1 MESSSVTGTPSLC
14 SSFGAEPLRGSA
26 LLQPSISHP
35 DLYHE
40 RGTKGDE
47 LCRMHAVNNVLG
59 EPAYPM
65 PIDWNDT
72 MDVLGA
78 RYGHGGA
85 WTKIDT
91 LEDGCVM
98 PLGLAVE
105 IKRPWWIS
113 LAVGGEM
120 LAALLRLPDAHTR
133 LIDPSLR
140 RIIMYS
146 FTHTW
151 ACRGCPDQTW
161 WILDPDLKEPHPF
174 AASDA
179 LVLANT
185 RVTQAAE
192 HGHGGAGVIFFAT
205 HEFALRHWQFDIP
218 EFRSLVQRVQFVARR
233 FGPIPPRE
241 EAATTEGLPVGRRS
255 ADGAAGG
262 DEAAEKANTAK
273 GSNETSEGAD
283 STRSEPTTLSLAQ
296 EETQAAPPTTAP
308 PLLGRRFPSF
318 KPVVIKFASLPQR
331 GERAGYEL
339 ARTKAED
346 GDEVETQEEDDEAE
360 QHTCDDEA
368 EQHTCDDEAEA
379 QAEDDEAE
387 EQAGYDEA
395 EAQAE
400 DDEAEEQADYEEAAA
415 ARSQLARMTPN
426 EARASRRA
434 PTTWRHTVSSAPDA
448 EAAEAGYAHPMLKL
462 RQGSRPNLRQGAG
475 HRRDAIPA
483 GDDEDTSRMPAP
495 GYSISHAGEI
505 RIPAPRSKSMFGIT
519 HVSGAP
525 VRVTPRFN
533 IPAPLPKRKETIVL
547 RGTEAEILN
556 QLRSIEELDELLR
569 KDRHGHAPVRTPGSE
584 RDPVVVKQVLA
595 AQQLQ
600 RVKTVAAS
608 RGPSLVR
615 GEVQDEDQ
623 GEENR
628 QRLARMQQIAAYLP
642 PEVVRQ
648 VAPGDTRLGIHPQGP
663 GSPYAPR
670 GSSKRSGRFQS
681 TAGARA
687 RSQVS

>member
-1 MESSSVTGTPSLC
+1 MTPSE
-14 SSFGAEPLRGSA
+14 AKGSGMT
-26 LLQPSISHP
+26 PS
-35 DLYHE
+35 E
-40 RGTKGDE
+40 AKG
-47 LCRMHAVNNVLG
+47 
-59 EPAYPM
+59 
-65 PIDWNDT
+65 
-72 MDVLGA
+72 
-78 RYGHGGA
+78 
-85 WTKIDT
+85 
-91 LEDGCVM
+91 
-98 PLGLAVE
+98 
-105 IKRPWWIS
+105 S
-113 LAVGGEM
+113 
-120 LAALLRLPDAHTR
+120 
-133 LIDPSLR
+133 
-140 RIIMYS
+140 
-146 FTHTW
+146 
-151 ACRGCPDQTW
+151 
-161 WILDPDLKEPHPF
+161 
-174 AASDA
+174 
-179 LVLANT
+179 
-185 RVTQAAE
+185 
-192 HGHGGAGVIFFAT
+192 
-205 HEFALRHWQFDIP
+205 
-218 EFRSLVQRVQFVARR
+218 
-233 FGPIPPRE
+233 
-241 EAATTEGLPVGRRS
+241 ATTEGLPPGRRS

-262 DEAAEKANTAK
+262 DEAAEKAST
-273 GSNETSEGAD
+273 NETSEGAD
-283 STRSEPTTLSLAQ
+283 STRSEPATLSLAQ

-331 GERAGYEL
+331 GERAGHEL
-339 ARTKAED
+339 ARTKAEEGTTRSGAKES
-346 GDEVETQEEDDEAE
+346 GDEVETPSLRSSFGAEPLRGSGSSQTPSLDSVGNPLRGSGSSQTQEEDDEAE
-360 QHTCDDEA
+360 QHTC
-368 EQHTCDDEAEA
+368 
-379 QAEDDEAE
+379 DDEAE

-400 DDEAEEQADYEEAAA
+400 DDEPEEQACDDEAEEQAGYEEPAA
-415 ARSQLARMTPN
+415 ARSQLARMTPS

-434 PTTWRHTVSSAPDA
+434 PTTWRHTVSCAGDDDV
-448 EAAEAGYAHPMLKL
+448 EAGYAHPMLKL

-556 QLRSIEELDELLR
+556 QLRSIEELDELVR